1 MKFTL
6 EIGQI
11 DYAAVAEK
19 LLPLVR
25 DKLQTM
31 DGPMAKMLSG
41 IASLPAPV
49 VRGAINALPE
59 STKNQMVSYLI
70 NPQQGQDHL
79 RRPEFRG
86 KAGHRSHHRRHYRG
100 GMSGARAERGRYI

>member
-49 VRGAINALPE
+49 VRGTINALPE

-70 NPQQGQDHL
+70 NHNKDKIISAAQSSAEKQGIDL
-79 RRPEFRG
+79 TIDGITVE
-86 KAGHRSHHRRHYRG
+86 
-100 GMSGARAERGRYI
+100 E